1 MRFGFSY
8 VGLIYLV
15 MLFVPN
21 IIWTKHQPKDYE
33 KYVGNENKLLLTL
46 ERIGEVLVS
55 GIALV
60 FSDFNLRSCH
70 LWLLWLGVSFALMV
84 LYEVFWVRYF
94 RSEKE
99 MSDFYSSI
107 LKIPVA
113 GATLPVAAFFLLGFY
128 GENILMIVS
137 SVILG
142 IGHIGIHLAHRNEA
156 CGKPEKKSFIVVRIL
171 KGIAVFVPV
180 TVFAGIS
187 AVIALRNVNYVKHY
201 PNLLGGVDEALYLP
215 INGQEQ
221 FILMTGRDTANPV
234 ILYLHGGPSSPDSTV
249 TFGFADRLTDRYTFV
264 CWDQR
269 GCGRTYFR
277 NHDKDPDNA
286 TATFEQALADVDA
299 IVDYLRDRFGQKKVI
314 IMGHSY
320 GTILGSSYVKAHP
333 EKVAAYISVAQ
344 VVSLER
350 SDFYSYQDALAKAKA
365 AGDDVSVME
374 AAYRKYLSDPNLVNL
389 MAVRSEVSKY
399 HPSAVDDNS
408 VWYALTSPY
417 YGMDDF
423 RWFLIQLGDMGKYFD
438 MNKPLF
444 DYTKAFDAEQTG
456 TDYAVPVYFI
466 SGSDDWICPVDS
478 VKDYYNS
485 ITAPEKDFT
494 LIEGCGHNVQYSL
507 PEDFAKAVRISEE

>member
-1 MRFGFSY
+1 MRLGFSY

-21 IIWTKHQPKDYE
+21 IIWTKHQPKDYD
-33 KYVGNENKLLLTL
+33 KYIGNENKLLLTL

-60 FSDFNLRSCH
+60 FSDFNLRNCH
-70 LWLLWLGVSFALMV
+70 LWLLWLGVSFAMMV

-94 RSEKE
+94 RSKKE

-113 GATLPVAAFFLLGFY
+113 GATLPVVAFFLLGIY
-128 GENILMIVS
+128 GENILMIVFS
-137 SVILG
+137 IILG
-142 IGHIGIHLAHRNEA
+142 IGHIGIHLAHRNEV
-156 CGKPEKKSFIVVRIL
+156 CGKPQKKQIIVRIL
-171 KGIAVFVPV
+171 KTVGAVLLAGVFGLIA
-180 TVFAGIS
+180 
-187 AVIALRNVNYVKHY
+187 AVIALRNINYVKHY
-201 PNLLGGVDEALYLP
+201 PNLIGGVDEELYLP
-215 INGQEQ
+215 LNGQEQ
-221 FILMTGRDTANPV
+221 YILMTGRDTANPV

-249 TFGFADRLTDRYTFV
+249 TYSFADRLTDRYTFV
-264 CWDQR
+264 CWNQR

-277 NHDKDPDNA
+277 NLDKDPDNA

-299 IVDYLRDRFGQKKVI
+299 LVDYLCDRFGQEKVI

-333 EKVAAYISVAQ
+333 EKVSAYIAVAQ
-344 VVSLER
+344 VVSLEK
-350 SDFYSYQDALAKAKA
+350 SDLYSYQDALAKAKA
-365 AGDDVSVME
+365 AGDDFSMME
-374 AAYRKYLSDPNLVNL
+374 TAYQKYASDPTLVNL
-389 MAVRSEVSKY
+389 MEVRSEVSKY
-399 HPSAVDDNS
+399 HLSAVDDNS
-408 VWYALTSPY
+408 MWYALTSPY

-423 RWFLIQLGDMGKYFD
+423 RWFLIQLGDMGEYFD

-478 VKDYYNS
+478 TQGFYYS
-485 ITAPEKDFT
+485 ITAPSKEFT

-507 PEDFAKAVRISEE
+507 PEDFAAAVK